1 MERALVTRWAVGGS
15 IVGVLFILN
24 GEIQTLEVFDTP
36 SLFKKAHRPI
46 LESFLAEAS
55 AWAEKESKP
64 LDKAAYTGFIA
75 ECLSAPVPKSEGYNR
90 WMARVTRV
98 AALIQKPARR
108 LLTVLSRRNRSKCR
122 RFHPKIS

>member
-1 MERALVTRWAVGGS
+1 LRAAAEEVSKRLDDDA

-24 GEIQTLEVFDTP
+24 GEIQTLELFDTP

-55 AWAEKESKP
+55 ASVEKDAKP

-75 ECLSAPVPKSEGYNR
+75 ECLSAPVPKSEGYNAMDGER
-90 WMARVTRV
+90 YQGRGYSSKAGAV
-98 AALIQKPARR
+98 PAH
-108 LLTVLSRRNRSKCR
+108 SS
-122 RFHPKIS
+122 FAPK